1 MTDNVIYKVKW
12 VSLCEDEN
20 WFNYLK
26 VRLIERFVNGKY
38 DKFIWLREW
47 EKILQGAVIDPDKR
61 NIVMSKSEKKKKNK
75 EQLSKSTLIDNILL
89 DI

>member
-38 DKFIWLREW
+38 DKFIWLKEW
-47 EKILQGAVIDPDKR
+47 EKILQGAVIDPAKR
-61 NIVMSKSEKKKKNK
+61 NIVMSKSEKKKRNK
-75 EQLSKSTLIDNILL
+75 EQLNKSSLINDILL
-89 DI
+89 NM